1 MLQVTGTE
9 QLRAW
14 ERCVLPPVEQV
25 RPGLWSIP
33 VPIPDNPLRYV
44 LVYVLDAGAAVA
56 LVDAGW
62 NTDDAWAALVA
73 GLEQIGAAISD
84 VAAVLVTHMHP
95 DHYGLAGRVRERS
108 GAWIGLH
115 PADADLLQARY
126 LEPDDLLARMR
137 VLMEDAGVPAE
148 RLPDLQMTSMVL
160 RAHVAMAE
168 PDVLFADGEPV
179 AVPGWDLQALWTPG
193 HSPGHVC
200 FYSEQH
206 RLLLSGDHILP
217 RISPNIAV
225 HTQQFPDPL
234 GDYLASLRKCQPLVV
249 DEVLPAHE
257 YRFAGLSDRVE
268 ELVRHHLERLAEIE
282 SLLSDHP
289 GASAWDLSVRL
300 RWSRPWE
307 EIEPFMQRAE
317 WARRW
322 PIWCCSNDTGGSPA
336 RARPRSASGAS
347 ATGRTAPADLRRIQA
362 RGWRHA
368 TRSGSPARR
377 LADRSWR
384 RSAAPGPPRSAEPG
398 PLPTRRAG
406 HEVREAA
413 AGAHQ
418 RHGQGPQQRL
428 HHVDAALGPAGAA
441 AQLHPAEDDAPGRA
455 PGRAPGCAGIFRL
468 GRVGRGEQGPLALV
482 LWSAPVAAGTNQ
494 RLTVVALG
502 RGPEQGPL
510 AQRIRGIGHRT
521 SLLGSR
527 PMPSSARDGRGCGLH
542 AAEAG
547 GRSGCLLPARPP
559 G

>member
-44 LVYVLDAGAAVA
+44 LVYVLDAGAVVA

-362 RGWRHA
+362 RGGDTPPGPALRPGAWRTAPGGAQQLQGRHEALSQVRCPHA
-368 TRSGSPARR
+368 GQVMRCVKPRPGRTSGTGR
-377 LADRSWR
+377 DRSSDSTTSTR
-384 RSAAPGPPRSAEPG
+384 HSAPQAPQRSCTRPK
-398 PLPTRRAG
+398 TMRRAG
-406 HEVREAA
+406 RRAGRRAA
-413 AGAHQ
+413 PASSASAGSAVEN
-418 RHGQGPQQRL
+418 RARL
-428 HHVDAALGPAGAA
+428 PWSF
-441 AQLHPAEDDAPGRA
+441 GRR
-455 PGRAPGCAGIFRL
+455 P
-468 GRVGRGEQGPLALV
+468 
-482 LWSAPVAAGTNQ
+482 
-494 RLTVVALG
+494 
-502 RGPEQGPL
+502 
-510 AQRIRGIGHRT
+510 
-521 SLLGSR
+521 SR
-527 PMPSSARDGRGCGLH
+527 PEPT
-542 AAEAG
+542 
-547 GRSGCLLPARPP
+547 SG
-559 G
+559 